1 MAHRSIRKRI
11 GAWKLRNKLM
21 ISYFVASIVPI
32 IVISI
37 TVYQISSK
45 SVEEASQEF
54 ASLYISQA
62 TTNLDL
68 FLDQHDKSTRSVLLE
83 RDIMKILGSET
94 PFSMDQTIE
103 NKKVLQRFFGR
114 LSEVYPEIE
123 SIMLVDVRGDI
134 HHFTKAADTVNTS
147 VLQEQHWY
155 GSIRESEHSM
165 FVTAVHDKSYYNH
178 DKGGAAFTVG
188 RVLWDYDGSYA
199 GMILFDMDPSNL
211 IQLSKDFLSIGNRY
225 DIRLMITGNHHQL
238 IYHSDAATGKIP
250 WKQVIG
256 AAYRSESAGSNSDTI
271 VLSHEAGGGGFL
283 ISAEIPLDKLLA
295 RIKSIEHVTIWAII
309 VSLLFII
316 IISTLFSYRITRPIL
331 ELRRSMKQVE
341 LGQYSVLSPVPSA
354 NDEISGLIKSYNNM
368 IQKNKELIE
377 DVYIAGIKRKQA
389 QFLALQAQ
397 INPHMLYN
405 TLESIRMK
413 AVVKSQDDIAEMIKR
428 LARMF
433 KHSLGMQVEH
443 NRVRNEVEYAAN
455 YLYLQNIRYDNRFT
469 LEVNLSD
476 QVLDTQIIPI
486 SFQPIVENCIKHGF
500 QDYSKSL
507 IIKIE
512 ESRIPPN
519 DVLIRIVDNGKVL
532 SDEKMRKINAILQQ
546 DVDAG
551 ANAIVDLD
559 TIQGIGLRNIAER
572 IKMQYGERYYI
583 KIGSEGTGTY
593 VELLIPLQ

>member
-1 MAHRSIRKRI
+1 M
-11 GAWKLRNKLM
+11 
-21 ISYFVASIVPI
+21 ASIVPI
-32 IVISI
+32 FIISV

-62 TTNLDL
+62 TTNLEL
-68 FLDQHDKSTRSVLLE
+68 FLDQHNKSTRSVLLE
-83 RDIMKILGSET
+83 RDIMKILGNET
-94 PFSMDQTIE
+94 PFTMDQTIE
-103 NKKVLQRFFGR
+103 NKEVLQRFFGR
-114 LSEVYPEIE
+114 LSAVYQEIE
-123 SIMLVDVRGDI
+123 TIMLVDVRGEI
-134 HHFTKAADTVNTS
+134 HHYTKAADKVNTTI
-147 VLQEQHWY
+147 LREQSWY
-155 GSIRESEHSM
+155 SHIRESKQAM
-165 FVTAVHDKSYYNH
+165 FVTAVHDKSYYSI
-178 DKGGAAFTVG
+178 DKSGAAFTVG

-199 GMILFDMDPSNL
+199 GIILLDMNPANL

-225 DIRLMITGNHHQL
+225 GIRLMITGEHNQL

-250 WKQVIG
+250 WQQVIG
-256 AAYRSESAGSNSDTI
+256 AAYHPDGDGDKSDRI
-271 VLSHEAGGGGFL
+271 VLSQETGGGGYL
-283 ISAEIPLDKLLA
+283 ISTEIPLDKLLA
-295 RIKSIEHVTIWAII
+295 GIKTIEHVTSLAI
-309 VSLLFII
+309 VVCLLFII
-316 IISTLFSYRITRPIL
+316 MISTIFSYRITRPIL
-331 ELRRSMKQVE
+331 DLRRSMKQVE
-341 LGQYSVLSPVPSA
+341 LGNYSVLSQVPSS

-413 AVVKSQDDIAEMIKR
+413 AVVKRQDDIAEMIKR

-433 KHSLGMQVEH
+433 KHSLGMQIDH

-455 YLYLQNIRYDNRFT
+455 YLFLQNIRYDNRFT

-476 QVLDTQIIPI
+476 QVLDAQIIPI
-486 SFQPIVENCIKHGF
+486 SFQPIVENSIKHGF
-500 QDYSKSL
+500 RDYSKPL

-512 ESRIPPN
+512 ESRITPN

-532 SDEKMRKINAILQQ
+532 TDEKIRQINANLHQAV
-546 DVDAG
+546 DVGASAFVDA
-551 ANAIVDLD
+551 D
-559 TIQGIGLRNIAER
+559 TLEGIGLRNIAER
-572 IKMQYGERYYI
+572 LKIQYGEHYYI
-583 KIGSEGTGTY
+583 RIGSEEGTGTF